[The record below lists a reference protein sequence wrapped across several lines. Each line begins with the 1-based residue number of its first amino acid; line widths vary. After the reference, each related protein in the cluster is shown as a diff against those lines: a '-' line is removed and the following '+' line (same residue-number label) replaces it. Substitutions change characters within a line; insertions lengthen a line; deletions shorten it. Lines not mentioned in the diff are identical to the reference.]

1 MPQIYR
7 GGSLATSQEDSG
19 HNENEDDPTEYNM
32 KIIDNLP
39 DTTAPTGARPDGAL
53 KDVSA
58 PAAGDGTPAREDWQ
72 NDVMYALLSVMDTVG
87 VSADDSDEE
96 FEAGVGS
103 QFLDAMRLFVQEWAY
118 PGLDFG
124 LQNISAGNQASD
136 ITIYEAGGGSEKEDG
151 FTVRL
156 HWTGGDGTFAHS
168 ITSAYTIGNELAG
181 FIASASWQGD
191 GAGELVLRLDK
202 TNSKWLVLT
211 PGVWDSGTF
220 TNAHF
225 EKHIDKSMICDE
237 IDTATVTTSTGS
249 GNVFIGS
256 TEKAFTFPITFNAIP
271 NITPTVQAING
282 HLWAMAIDAAATTTQ
297 VITRLGS
304 PVNTHTGKIGYI
316 AKGFWA

>member
-1 MPQIYR
+1 
-7 GGSLATSQEDSG
+7 
-19 HNENEDDPTEYNM
+19 M
-32 KIIDNLP
+32 KIISNLP
-39 DTTAPTGARPDGAL
+39 NPTAPTGARPDGAL

-58 PAAGDGTPAREDWQ
+58 PAAGDGTPAREDWL
-72 NDVMYALLSVMDTVG
+72 NDAYYGLLAVMDTVG

-124 LQNISAGNQASD
+124 RQNIGLSNKTSD

-156 HWTGGDGTFAHS
+156 SWFGGDGTFAHS

-181 FIASASWQGD
+181 FLASASWQGD

-225 EKHIDKSMICDE
+225 DKYVNKVMICNE
-237 IDTATVTTSTGS
+237 QDTNTLTTNIARGAVFGS
-249 GNVFIGS
+249 APFGY
-256 TEKAFTFPITFNAIP
+256 TFPIVFSAAPQVAPTPNRVSGDVWGVAI
-271 NITPTVQAING
+271 AIN
-282 HLWAMAIDAAATTTQ
+282 TTTTGQ
-297 VITRLGS
+297 IGLHSGS
-304 PVNTHTGKIGYI
+304 NSATGTIGYI

>member
-1 MPQIYR
+1 
-7 GGSLATSQEDSG
+7 
-19 HNENEDDPTEYNM
+19 M
-32 KIIDNLP
+32 KILNNLP
-39 DTTAPTGARPDGAL
+39 NPTAPTAARPDGAL

-58 PAAGDGTPAREDWQ
+58 PAAGDGTPAREDWL
-72 NDVMYALLSVMDTVG
+72 NDAYYGMLAVMDTVG

-124 LQNISAGNQASD
+124 LQNISGGNQTSD

-156 HWTGGDGTFAHS
+156 HWTGGDGTFNHS

-181 FIASASWQGD
+181 FLASSAWQGD

-211 PGVWDSGTF
+211 PGIWDSGSF
-220 TNAHF
+220 TNGEW
-225 EKHIDKSMICDE
+225 EKHINKIIEMTHIQASDGAG
-237 IDTATVTTSTGS
+237 TAIWTYPITLSAAANTVLVTVQSSASRFANVTGS
-249 GNVFIGS
+249 AVAQVVFAVWVS
-256 TEKAFTFPITFNAIP
+256 TTGTN
-271 NITPTVQAING
+271 TVSTCS
-282 HLWAMAIDAAATTTQ
+282 LY
-297 VITRLGS
+297 S
-304 PVNTHTGKIGYI
+304 
-316 AKGFWA
+316 KGFWA

>member
-1 MPQIYR
+1 
-7 GGSLATSQEDSG
+7 
-19 HNENEDDPTEYNM
+19 M
-32 KIIDNLP
+32 KIISNLP
-39 DTTAPTGARPDGAL
+39 NITAPIGARPDGAL

-58 PAAGDGTPAREDWQ
+58 PAAGDGTPAREDWL
-72 NDVMYALLSVMDTVG
+72 NDAMYAMLAVMDTVG

-124 LQNISAGNQASD
+124 LLNISAGNQVSD
-136 ITIYEAGGGSEKEDG
+136 ITIYEAAGGSEKEDG
-151 FTVRL
+151 FTIRL

-181 FIASASWQGD
+181 FLASASWQGD

-211 PGVWDSGTF
+211 PGVWDSGSF
-220 TNAHF
+220 TLGDW
-225 EKHIDKSMICDE
+225 EKNINKSMECRYTDSTIRTVS
-237 IDTATVTTSTGS
+237 TAVGQIYRDATGS
-249 GNVFIGS
+249 TVFTYPISFKAGTIPKITLGGECISGFTWVANGS
-256 TEKAFTFPITFNAIP
+256 AIP
-271 NITPTVQAING
+271 TNVNLTVVLFGPTSG
-282 HLWAMAIDAAATTTQ
+282 
-297 VITRLGS
+297 
-304 PVNTHTGKIGYI
+304 PTGKTGYT

>member
-1 MPQIYR
+1 
-7 GGSLATSQEDSG
+7 
-19 HNENEDDPTEYNM
+19 M
-32 KIIDNLP
+32 KILNNLP
-39 DTTAPTGARPDGAL
+39 NPTAPTGPRPDGAL

-58 PAAGDGTPAREDWQ
+58 PAAGDGTPAREDWL
-72 NDVMYALLSVMDTVG
+72 NDVYYALLAVMDTVG

-124 LQNISAGNQASD
+124 LKNISGGNQSSD

-156 HWTGGDGTFAHS
+156 RWTGGDGTFAHS
-168 ITSAYTIGNELAG
+168 ITAANTIGNELAG
-181 FIASASWQGD
+181 FLASSAWQGD

-211 PGVWDSGTF
+211 PGIWDSGIF
-220 TNAHF
+220 ANAKL
-225 EKHIDKSMICDE
+225 EKHIDRVMMTEE
-237 IDTATVTTSTGS
+237 IDTVVITANVAIGNIFKGASSKTFTYPKVFTAIPHIIYTSTPLLAFDVWVSS
-249 GNVFIGS
+249 GAVPTNTTCAV
-256 TEKAFTFPITFNAIP
+256 
-271 NITPTVQAING
+271 TPFSG
-282 HLWAMAIDAAATTTQ
+282 L
-297 VITRLGS
+297 
-304 PVNTHTGKIGYI
+304 TGEQTKVGYI